1 MPPRS
6 RAALYIAIL
15 ALAVAA
21 SATSVAN
28 GFALD
33 DVPLVADNA
42 AIHTLH
48 GWWGL
53 FTRPYWPPQY
63 GASLYRPFVMLG
75 FAVQW
80 AVGNGSPFVFHL
92 TSIALY
98 ALASALVLALFLLL
112 LPPAPALIAAALFA
126 VHPVH
131 VEAVANIV
139 GQTELVAA
147 VAALGAAILYVR
159 RRRSGTLGP
168 RSVVL
173 IAMLFAIACLS
184 KESGVLLPAVLVA
197 LELFAVAQDGDSWR
211 DRLRRRVGALAPL
224 FITLAMVGASYLV
237 ARTLVDGDVLG
248 EKDVVPLH
256 GLSRLWMMLA
266 VAPHWVRLLA
276 WPAHLSAD
284 YSPQEI
290 PVPSGVGA
298 EIILGALVI
307 GTAALVFLAL
317 GRTDEAQRDERS
329 VARLGFAWAA
339 IGILPVSN
347 LFSVMVLGERTLL
360 TPSIGAMLLVGAAAS
375 ALWRRSRGQPHG
387 ALMRGGLMTV
397 AASLVVVGAIRSRD
411 RQRVWHTSATL
422 VAQTIVDA
430 PRSYRA
436 QFFYGQLMFDQGK
449 RAEGERHL
457 RLAIALNPTPAD
469 VSPLNYLA
477 TEYRDAGMCP
487 QALPLYERALAN
499 DSERPDV
506 RYGLAACLL
515 AVGRVDDARR
525 LARDGVQ
532 RGDFKPLFLD
542 LIARSDSV
550 PRTPQPSQ

>member
-1 MPPRS
+1 M
-6 RAALYIAIL
+6 
-15 ALAVAA
+15 
-21 SATSVAN
+21 
-28 GFALD
+28 
-33 DVPLVADNA
+33 
-42 AIHTLH
+42 
-48 GWWGL
+48 
-53 FTRPYWPPQY
+53 
-63 GASLYRPFVMLG
+63 
-75 FAVQW
+75 
-80 AVGNGSPFVFHL
+80 
-92 TSIALY
+92 
-98 ALASALVLALFLLL
+98 
-112 LPPAPALIAAALFA
+112 
-126 VHPVH
+126 
-131 VEAVANIV
+131 
-139 GQTELVAA
+139 
-147 VAALGAAILYVR
+147 
-159 RRRSGTLGP
+159 
-168 RSVVL
+168 
-173 IAMLFAIACLS
+173 
-184 KESGVLLPAVLVA
+184 
-197 LELFAVAQDGDSWR
+197 
-211 DRLRRRVGALAPL
+211 
-224 FITLAMVGASYLV
+224 
-237 ARTLVDGDVLG
+237 
-248 EKDVVPLH
+248 
-256 GLSRLWMMLA
+256 
-266 VAPHWVRLLA
+266 
-276 WPAHLSAD
+276 
-284 YSPQEI
+284 
-290 PVPSGVGA
+290 
-298 EIILGALVI
+298 
-307 GTAALVFLAL
+307 FLAL

-360 TPSIGAMLLVGAAAS
+360 TPSIGAMLLVGAATS

-499 DSERPDV
+499 DAERPDV

-525 LARDGVQ
+525 LARDGVR
-532 RGDFKPLFLD
+532 RGDLKALFLD

-550 PRTPQPSQ
+550 PPHAPALAVAAGPQLALTASTAPLTKRLRE